1 MHGTRFFP
9 KIALS
14 TFMVIISVALLLLL
28 VLVRFPYSRT
38 ELAAIEEQGTFST
51 PAQTLFLT
59 DSVHTASE
67 TSFYYLW
74 KTSDGDLYLS
84 TATRFPFWK
93 SYDLSKPVTFQQA
106 ELYQHS
112 DFFHKVTLSYHENE
126 LSLDEE
132 TQLSFSVLALP
143 FAFLVLLWNFFAAC
157 KEKKRRAQ

>member
-28 VLVRFPYSRT
+28 VRFRFPYSRT

-74 KTSDGDLYLS
+74 KTADGELYLS

-132 TQLSFSVLALP
+132 TQLSFSVLALS
-143 FAFLVLLWNFFAAC
+143 LIHI
-157 KEKKRRAQ
+157 

>member
-28 VLVRFPYSRT
+28 VRFRFPYSRT

-74 KTSDGDLYLS
+74 KTADGELYLS

-132 TQLSFSVLALP
+132 TQLCLARP
-143 FAFLVLLWNFFAAC
+143 LLQTTQTPY
-157 KEKKRRAQ
+157 RRAATLQPIPQRTM